1 MGLFNILKKNS
12 KIFSNK
18 TALVIDDI
26 EYSYHSLFEL
36 VLQTIQNFSES
47 NFNKNSKVIIIEGN
61 SLSSILSLF
70 ALSYLN
76 STIIPVGKYYSRN
89 HLIEIIK
96 VMGVNSIVAGGND
109 CIFLKKKTTIK
120 NIVCTEYTKKFS
132 FFFKKN
138 KLTKPKRKINIHKNY
153 IITMSSGST
162 SKPKPIVFSQKT
174 KIIRYKLFKS
184 LYKIN
189 SKDNIIVTGPID
201 HSLGMRTLL
210 APLLSGSTCVVM
222 NTFQVEKYCE
232 LIKKY
237 KITFSVLIGNQIY
250 ELVKSKKN
258 FKNFYLKKGLV
269 STSSK
274 LASIVKRKFI
284 EKKINLYEM
293 YGATEIGTVTNINI
307 LKEKKFLSSVGKS
320 YNKSI
325 KIKILSKNNKFL
337 KYNSEGEIVCKTP
350 GKFRGYYNLK
360 KLDKES
366 FYKGYFKTGDLGFIN
381 NQKYL
386 FYKSRINNTIRRNGI
401 TIFPEDIEKIF
412 INNKNIS
419 EVAVV
424 AKDIANK
431 TVIFLFIIKKKDI
444 NEHYIKDICLKKL
457 SKFQFPNKIYFLKRF
472 PKTKVGKIN
481 KIKLLR
487 NFRQF
492 F

>member
-1 MGLFNILKKNS
+1 MGLFKILKKNS
-12 KIFSNK
+12 KIFPNK
-18 TALVIDDI
+18 TALIIENI
-26 EYSYHSLFEL
+26 EYSYQSIYEL
-36 VLQTIQNFSES
+36 VLQTIKNFSES

-89 HLIEIIK
+89 HLLDIIK
-96 VMGVNSIVAGGND
+96 VMEVNSIVAGKND
-109 CIFLKKKTTIK
+109 CIFYKKKTNVK
-120 NIVCTEYTKKFS
+120 NYICTENSLKFR

-138 KLTKPKRKINIHKNY
+138 KLMKPKTKIDINKNY

-162 SKPKPIVFSQKT
+162 NKPKPIVFSQKT
-174 KIIRYKLFKS
+174 KIIRYKLFKN

-189 SKDNIIVTGPID
+189 SKDNIIVTSPID

-210 APLLSGSTCVVM
+210 APLLSGCTCVVM

-237 KITFSVLIGNQIY
+237 KITFSVLVANQIY
-250 ELVKSKKN
+250 ELIKSKKN
-258 FKNFYLKKGLV
+258 FKDFYLKKGLV
-269 STSSK
+269 STSAK
-274 LASIVKRKFI
+274 LLPAVKEKFVK
-284 EKKINLYEM
+284 KKINLYEM
-293 YGATEIGTVTNINI
+293 YGATEIGTITNINVI
-307 LKEKKFLSSVGKS
+307 KERKFLSSVGKS
-320 YNKSI
+320 YDRSI
-325 KIKILSKNNKFL
+325 KIKILSKDNKFL
-337 KYNSEGEIVCKTP
+337 KNNSVGEIVCKTP
-350 GKFRGYYNLK
+350 GKLKTYYNSM
-360 KLDKES
+360 KLNKES
-366 FYKGYFKTGDLGFIN
+366 FFKGYFKTGDLGFIN
-381 NQKYL
+381 NQNYL
-386 FYKSRINNTIRRNGI
+386 YYKSRIRNTIRRNGI

-419 EVAVV
+419 DVAVA

-431 TVIFLFIIKKKDI
+431 TIIFLFIVKNKKID
-444 NEHYIKDICLKKL
+444 EHYIKNICLNKL
-457 SKFQFPNKIYFLKRF
+457 SKFQFPNKIYFLQKF
-472 PKTKVGKIN
+472 PKTKVGKTN